1 MKRKR
6 VVIGICGRA
15 RSGKDTVA
23 DDLKRWGFCKIAFAD
38 KLKSVC
44 GDLFDLKGY
53 QLYGDLKETIDSR
66 WEKSPR
72 MILQHVGDIMRDV
85 HENIWIDQVTRFIY
99 DKRKECTDFV
109 VTDIR
114 YYNELKAIR
123 DLAGPECLVRIWNIQ
138 RPDAPEIHGSN
149 SHISETEMLTIPI
162 GEFDEVIKNDNLFDT
177 KIKIEKLMSK
187 IGEEMKLCEE

>member
-23 DDLKRWGFCKIAFAD
+23 DELKRWGFQKIAFAD
-38 KLKSVC
+38 KLKSIC
-44 GDLFDLKGY
+44 KDLFDLSGS
-53 QLYGDLKETIDSR
+53 QLYSNSKEIMDNR

-72 MILQHVGDIMRDV
+72 MIFQEVGDIMRDV
-85 HENIWIDQVTRFIY
+85 HGAVWISQVV
-99 DKRKECTDFV
+99 KKVKKEKGDFA

-114 YYNELKAIR
+114 YYNELKAVR

-138 RPDAPEIHGSN
+138 RPNAPEVHGSN